1 MNVYGGIVK
10 FAMSL
15 TRAVVERRLDRDADN
30 AVKDPRAPVDLYP
43 GSAVTLLLALKERGR
58 PNCTPGA

>member
-1 MNVYGGIVK
+1 MNDLVYGGIVK

-30 AVKDPRAPVDLYP
+30 AVKDPRAPVACIP
-43 GSAVTLLLALKERGR
+43 AL
-58 PNCTPGA
+58 PSLSSSH